1 MGSDPVLSGQIRL
14 TGQIRLPYEG
24 VCPWNTRPRHLP
36 AGARRPRAH
45 REAGWA
51 VSKIRPNSRIQIRK
65 HFSFSK
71 PFYKLQI
78 NLNFNVFYSHNKIQ
92 E

>member
-1 MGSDPVLSGQIRL
+1 VNRWAATL
-14 TGQIRLPYEG
+14 
-24 VCPWNTRPRHLP
+24 
-36 AGARRPRAH
+36 AGCAAQAVRT

-51 VSKIRPNSRIQIRK
+51 ALKIRPNSRIQIRK

-78 NLNFNVFYSHNKIQ
+78 NLNSNQI
-92 E
+92 